1 MVDWWCVRPPSEALS
16 VVRRPYQEL
25 HLVGVLLGL
34 LVLDAPLLYLLRQD
48 IHREAGVDPARV
60 LQQGLVHELVL
71 ALTAQA
77 RKVKWRNKA

>member
-1 MVDWWCVRPPSEALS
+1 MPVTLYPSQRHMVSRPPF
-16 VVRRPYQEL
+16 PYQEL

-34 LVLDAPLLYLLRQD
+34 LVLDAALLDLLGQHV
-48 IHREAGVDPARV
+48 HREAGVDPARV